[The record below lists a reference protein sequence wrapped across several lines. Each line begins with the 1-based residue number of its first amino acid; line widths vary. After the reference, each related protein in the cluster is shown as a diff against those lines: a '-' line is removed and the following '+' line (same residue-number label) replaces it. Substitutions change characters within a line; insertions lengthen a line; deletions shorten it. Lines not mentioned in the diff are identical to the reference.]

1 MPIKSRDMPSDAAA
15 RPKRKRKSKQYKEG
29 FSRTSTNAVA
39 NMLPFVEG
47 EVGLAEDKDMI
58 KPPERKQPDTRTY
71 VQKLQPW
78 HRKLARVRLVEGL
91 SVTQL
96 ARRFSKS
103 RSTVGKVVSS
113 PLFKEYYDTLEHHAD
128 LEVVN
133 VRSDIA
139 RMASRAVENLD
150 DDLDMS
156 VSTLEHRKVRQTAS
170 RDVLDRA
177 GYVKTPVVTPGGN
190 QQLNVQMNIISKM
203 SKDEL
208 WEHADKMFRNLRG
221 K

>member
-1 MPIKSRDMPSDAAA
+1 MPKKSRKMPAGAVV
-15 RPKRKRKSKQYKEG
+15 RPKRKRVSKQLKSG
-29 FSRTSTNAVA
+29 CKAGAAKA
-39 NMLPFVEG
+39 NTLPFVEG
-47 EVGLAEDKDMI
+47 EAGLAESKDML
-58 KPPERKQPDTRTY
+58 KPPDRVHPDERTY
-71 VQKLQPW
+71 IQRLQPW
-78 HRKLARVRLVEGL
+78 HRKMARVRLVECL

-96 ARRFSKS
+96 ARRFGKA
-103 RSTVGKVVSS
+103 RSTVGKVCSS
-113 PLFKEYYDTLEHHAD
+113 PLFKEYYETLAHHAD

-133 VRSDIA
+133 VRAEISA
-139 RMASRAVENLD
+139 MACRAIENLD
-150 DDLDMS
+150 DDLDMD

-177 GYVKTPVVTPGGN
+177 GFIKTPVVTQGGN
-190 QQLNVQMNIISKM
+190 QQLNVQLNVISKM